1 MSNSS
6 IEKIN
11 NKYNFKIEYKLINN
25 KELLKSRLSEIPKS
39 SGCYLFKD
47 IDNNLLYIGK
57 SKKLRSRVSSYF
69 NNYSDLTP
77 RLSLMV
83 RQITE
88 IEIIVTD
95 SEYEALNLESNLI
108 KTNKPYFNILLKDD
122 KKYPYLCITWS
133 EKYPRIFITRR
144 RRNRNNLDRYYGPY
158 VDVGL
163 LRRTLFTIKKIFPLR
178 QRPRPV
184 YKDRTCLNYSI
195 GRCPGVCQEVISSED
210 YKKIMKQVSMIFQ
223 GRNDDLEI
231 FLQKKMLQF
240 SNDLDYE
247 NAAKIRDQISG
258 LKLLTESQKISIPD
272 SSINRDIFGIVSEK
286 NVASI
291 QIFQMRSG
299 KLIGRI
305 GYSQKLNNEDENL
318 ILQKILEEHY
328 MNVEPVEIP
337 SEILI
342 QYNLPKQATIEDW
355 LTELRKKKVKI
366 LIPKRNK
373 KHETV
378 EMVLKNAKLELDRI
392 LNGIQDNESSI
403 EDLAQILELSE
414 QPKRIE
420 GYDISHIQGSDPV
433 ASQVVFIDGIPSKQH
448 YRKYKIKD
456 PNVFVGHSDD
466 FASIYEVIHR
476 RFKKWSRF
484 KKSGGDFS
492 ILNDK
497 TNSKLDNELLS
508 DWPDLIMIDG
518 GKGQLNA
525 AIKALKELNLEE
537 EVTICSLAKKNEEIF
552 IPGFTKSLDTDE
564 NQKGVL
570 LLRRVRDEAHR
581 FALSFHRDKRSKRM
595 NRSQLSQISGLGPS
609 RIRELLEHF
618 KSIDAIR
625 IASKEDLSKV
635 KGLGKNS
642 VNDIYEYFHEL

>member
-57 SKKLRSRVSSYF
+57 SKTLRSRVSSYF

-195 GRCPGVCQEVISSED
+195 GRCPGVCQEVISSDD

-258 LKLLTESQKISIPD
+258 LKLLIESQKISIPD

-355 LTELRKKKVKI
+355 LTDLRKKKVKI

-433 ASQVVFIDGIPSKQH
+433 ASQVVFIDGIPSKQD
-448 YRKYKIKD
+448 YRKYKIRD
-456 PNVFVGHSDD
+456 PNVFAGHSDD

-552 IPGFTKSLDTDE
+552 IPGFTKSLETDE

-642 VNDIYEYFHEL
+642 VNDIYEYFNEL

>member
-6 IEKIN
+6 IEKID

-69 NNYSDLTP
+69 NNFSDLTP

-195 GRCPGVCQEVISSED
+195 GRCPGVCQEVISSDD

-328 MNVEPVEIP
+328 MNVEAVEIP

-456 PNVFVGHSDD
+456 PNVFIGHSDD

-552 IPGFTKSLDTDE
+552 IPGFTKSLDTDQ

-642 VNDIYEYFHEL
+642 VNDIYEYFNEL